1 MHDTVD
7 SAVIDEHEQAITT
20 NWIDRSAELLGLVGS
35 HIALL
40 AAWLVNMR
48 QPVHQRGARLAA
60 MLALLVS
67 AYRHVP
73 PGADSADR
81 HPAARPWAA
90 LYVLPLALLRR
101 YRSTIIC

>member
-40 AAWLVNMR
+40 AAAR
-48 QPVHQRGARLAA
+48 QHAAACSSARCSAGSHA
-60 MLALLVS
+60 RSAGISVS
-67 AYRHVP
+67 P
-73 PGADSADR
+73 CT
-81 HPAARPWAA
+81 PW
-90 LYVLPLALLRR
+90 R
-101 YRSTIIC
+101 